1 MAYLCK
7 AMKARLLL
15 IVFLLTQTSLQ
26 QLWGAAA
33 LIEHYYEHNAGV
45 QEMPLLDFLVR
56 HYTEAHEQDGH
67 PEKDHSMPFH
77 HVDGSL
83 QLGYYTPL
91 DQQLSALSISLPDQH
106 AFLVSQFQ
114 SSPCTGVLNAVWQ
127 PPRC

>member
-1 MAYLCK
+1 MAYLCE

-33 LIEHYYEHNAGV
+33 LVEHYYEHNAGSQKMALV
-45 QEMPLLDFLVR
+45 DFLIR

-83 QLGYYTPL
+83 QLGYYAPL
-91 DQQLSALSISLPDQH
+91 DQRVRMDHVILTVDQSRFDAH
-106 AFLVSQFQ
+106 LNQ
-114 SSPCTGVLNAVWQ
+114 SPCAGETSPIWQ
-127 PPRC
+127 PPRI

>member
-33 LIEHYYEHNAGV
+33 LVDHYYEHNAGDKKMDLV
-45 QEMPLLDFLVR
+45 DFLVR

-67 PEKDHSMPFH
+67 PEKDHAMPFH
-77 HVDGSL
+77 HADGSL

-91 DQQLSALSISLPDQH
+91 NQQLVMESVLLNQNH
-106 AFLVSQFQ
+106 AHLNSQFQ
-114 SSPCTGVLNAVWQ
+114 SSPCNGVSGSIWQ
-127 PPRC
+127 PPRA

>member
-1 MAYLCK
+1 
-7 AMKARLLL
+7 MKARLLL
-15 IVFLLTQTSLQ
+15 MVFLLTQTSLQ

-45 QEMPLLDFLVR
+45 QKMALTDFLVR

-91 DQQLSALSISLPDQH
+91 DQQVYVVSVVLNQNHTYLN
-106 AFLVSQFQ
+106 SQFQ
-114 SSPCTGVLNAVWQ
+114 SSPCSGVRASIWQ
-127 PPRC
+127 PPRI

>member
-1 MAYLCK
+1 
-7 AMKARLLL
+7 MKARLLL

-33 LIEHYYEHNAGV
+33 LIEHYYEHNAGKA
-45 QEMPLLDFLVR
+45 EMPLLDFLVR

-77 HVDGSL
+77 HADGSL

-91 DQQLSALSISLPDQH
+91 DQQVYVVSVVLNQNHTYLN
-106 AFLVSQFQ
+106 SQFQ
-114 SSPCTGVLNAVWQ
+114 SSPCSGVRASIWQ
-127 PPRC
+127 PPRI

>member
-1 MAYLCK
+1 
-7 AMKARLLL
+7 MKARLLL

-45 QEMPLLDFLVR
+45 QKMTLVDFLVR

-91 DQQLSALSISLPDQH
+91 DQQVYVVSVVLNQNHTYLN
-106 AFLVSQFQ
+106 SQFQ
-114 SSPCTGVLNAVWQ
+114 SSPCSGVMASIWQ
-127 PPRC
+127 PPRM

>member
-1 MAYLCK
+1 
-7 AMKARLLL
+7 MKARLLL

-33 LIEHYYEHNAGV
+33 LVEHYYEHNAGKA
-45 QEMPLLDFLVR
+45 ELPLLDFLVR

-77 HVDGSL
+77 HADGSL

-91 DQQLSALSISLPDQH
+91 DQRLSVLSVTLSDSHEHLGNQY
-106 AFLVSQFQ
+106 Q
-114 SSPCTGVLNAVWQ
+114 SSPCTGVITAIWQ
-127 PPRC
+127 PPRF

>member
-1 MAYLCK
+1 
-7 AMKARLLL
+7 MKVRLLL

-33 LIEHYYEHNAGV
+33 LVEHYYEHNAGKA
-45 QEMPLLDFLVR
+45 ELTLLDFLVR

-77 HVDGSL
+77 HADGSL

-91 DQQLSALSISLPDQH
+91 DQRLSVLSVTLTNSHEHLGNQY
-106 AFLVSQFQ
+106 Q
-114 SSPCTGVLNAVWQ
+114 SSPCTGVITAIWQ
-127 PPRC
+127 PPRF